1 MELLAKQIVRVKDMF
16 LKNEKYLLI
25 LFSLIFFFIHSD
37 NVYSN
42 LDNKTKISQYLN
54 SLTFFS
60 ASFIQND
67 GENLSEG
74 VFHIGEKRVRAEYSR
89 PTKMLIILDKNKAM
103 YYNYELEEDEFFDPK
118 KTNAWF
124 LYDLFRNPYFFYDAL
139 IRIKNNEL
147 ILEKTGVDE
156 EQNQFLMKIFFEN
169 NPLVLR
175 KIEFLVNDNF
185 LQLSIFNH
193 SYNQEFDKN
202 FFKLISPN
210 LLN

>member
-1 MELLAKQIVRVKDMF
+1 MC
-16 LKNEKYLLI
+16 LKNKNYLLI
-25 LFSLIFFFIHSD
+25 FFSLIIFCIHSD
-37 NVYSN
+37 KVYSN

-54 SLTFFS
+54 SLIFFS

-74 VFHIGEKRVRAEYSR
+74 IFYVGKERVRAEYST
-89 PTKMLIILDKNKAM
+89 PTKILIILDRDKAM

-124 LYDLFRNPYFFYDAL
+124 LYDLFRNPYFFEDA
-139 IRIKNNEL
+139 IIKIKNNEL
-147 ILEKTGVDE
+147 ILEKTGVDK
-156 EQNQFLMKIFFEN
+156 EQNQFLIRIFFEN
-169 NPLVLR
+169 NPMVIR
-175 KIEFLVNDNF
+175 KIEFFVNNNF

-193 SYNQEFDKN
+193 SYNQEFDKS

-210 LLN
+210 LSN